1 MQAARVG
8 RDKKSE
14 TGPNVPPDLEC
25 VTVLPLKTEAG
36 NNEISRQKTIKN
48 HKSSVLVSAIYNGWA
63 EITRT
68 MIDDRK
74 KYNVNKGKCCGFLR
88 VVSPANFRDLKFA
101 SLTTLHFLGQRGLP
115 LNFNI

>member
-1 MQAARVG
+1 MSPVCLKLVSPG
-8 RDKKSE
+8 
-14 TGPNVPPDLEC
+14 LEC
-25 VTVLPLKTEAG
+25 VTLFPLKTEAG

-74 KYNVNKGKCCGFLR
+74 KYNVNKGKSPKKVIDDDSSWIIFLE
-88 VVSPANFRDLKFA
+88 LK
-101 SLTTLHFLGQRGLP
+101 
-115 LNFNI
+115 

>member
-1 MQAARVG
+1 MEITDNLRKVLVCFVESNAWPPIAEIQLQAMTVCLKLVSPG
-8 RDKKSE
+8 
-14 TGPNVPPDLEC
+14 LEC
-25 VTVLPLKTEAG
+25 VTLLPLKTEAG

-74 KYNVNKGKCCGFLR
+74 KYNVNKGKR
-88 VVSPANFRDLKFA
+88 PISVN
-101 SLTTLHFLGQRGLP
+101 
-115 LNFNI
+115 

>member
-1 MQAARVG
+1 MSPVCLKLVSPG
-8 RDKKSE
+8 
-14 TGPNVPPDLEC
+14 LEC
-25 VTVLPLKTEAG
+25 VTLLPLKTEAG

-74 KYNVNKGKCCGFLR
+74 KYNVNKGKSTKKVIVDYFFLELTLFSRANNKIQLIGF
-88 VVSPANFRDLKFA
+88 
-101 SLTTLHFLGQRGLP
+101 
-115 LNFNI
+115 

>member
-1 MQAARVG
+1 MEIADNLRKGFLICDPYNCKSAGVG

-14 TGPNVPPDLEC
+14 TGPNVSPDLEC
-25 VTVLPLKTEAG
+25 VTLLPLKTEAG

-74 KYNVNKGKCCGFLR
+74 KYNVNKGKCRGF
-88 VVSPANFRDLKFA
+88 
-101 SLTTLHFLGQRGLP
+101 
-115 LNFNI
+115 

>member
-1 MQAARVG
+1 MEIADNLRNGFLIYGHYNWKNAG

-25 VTVLPLKTEAG
+25 VTLLPLKTEAG

-74 KYNVNKGKCCGFLR
+74 KYNVNKGKCCGF
-88 VVSPANFRDLKFA
+88 
-101 SLTTLHFLGQRGLP
+101 
-115 LNFNI
+115 

>member
-1 MQAARVG
+1 MSPVCLKLVSPG
-8 RDKKSE
+8 
-14 TGPNVPPDLEC
+14 LEC
-25 VTVLPLKTEAG
+25 VTLLPLKTEAG

-74 KYNVNKGKCCGFLR
+74 KYNVNKGKSTKKVIVDYFFFW
-88 VVSPANFRDLKFA
+88 N
-101 SLTTLHFLGQRGLP
+101 
-115 LNFNI
+115 